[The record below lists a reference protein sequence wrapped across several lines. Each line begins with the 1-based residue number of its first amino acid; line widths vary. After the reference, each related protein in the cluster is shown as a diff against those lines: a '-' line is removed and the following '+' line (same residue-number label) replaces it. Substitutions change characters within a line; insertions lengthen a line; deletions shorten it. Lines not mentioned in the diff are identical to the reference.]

1 MRVDPYLARS
11 IMASKLEAGHLDE
24 ASVSDY
30 LAVIAGSRVQIGQ
43 PADRYGS
50 TLKLSG
56 VTEL

>member
-1 MRVDPYLARS
+1 
-11 IMASKLEAGHLDE
+11 MASKLEVGQLDE